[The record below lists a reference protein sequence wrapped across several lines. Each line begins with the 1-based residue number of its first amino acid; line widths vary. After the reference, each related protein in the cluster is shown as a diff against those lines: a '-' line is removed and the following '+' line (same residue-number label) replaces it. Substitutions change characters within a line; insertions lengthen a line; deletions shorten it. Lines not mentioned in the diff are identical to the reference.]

1 MPCLVFI
8 VCVQDDHASSQ
19 TSTPV
24 GAKHPK
30 RMSLAFSRLSI
41 IPPDG
46 GTPGQEDDVRGLT
59 PLIDTAAQG
68 CEWDDH

>member
-8 VCVQDDHASSQ
+8 VCVQDDRASSQ

-24 GAKHPK
+24 AAKHPK

-46 GTPGQEDDVRGLT
+46 GAPGQDDDVCRLT
-59 PLIDTAAQG
+59 PLIDTAAWG
-68 CEWDDH
+68 L